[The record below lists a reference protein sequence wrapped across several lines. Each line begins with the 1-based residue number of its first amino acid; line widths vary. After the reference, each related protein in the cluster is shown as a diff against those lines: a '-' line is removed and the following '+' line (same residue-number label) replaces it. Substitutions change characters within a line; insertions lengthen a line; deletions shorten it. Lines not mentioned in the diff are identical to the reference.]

1 MIITRSVVS
10 KMHEKCIKTPKIK
23 CLQLVETL
31 NCTFK
36 SFPIYFRVQTWALIV
51 FLRIFFTEIEQTDAR
66 VTFGNDDKE
75 VLVFYFMRNRLISEA
90 TLEVTSSSKSV
101 RARTNHPGNSKLLT
115 G

>member
-1 MIITRSVVS
+1 MGF
-10 KMHEKCIKTPKIK
+10 
-23 CLQLVETL
+23 
-31 NCTFK
+31 NCVLEDF
-36 SFPIYFRVQTWALIV
+36 
-51 FLRIFFTEIEQTDAR
+51 FFTEIEQTDAR
-66 VTFGNDDKE
+66 MTFGNDDKE

>member
-1 MIITRSVVS
+1 MITTRSVVS

-23 CLQLVETL
+23 CLHLVEM
-31 NCTFK
+31 
-36 SFPIYFRVQTWALIV
+36 FPIYFRVQTWALIV
-51 FLRIFFTEIEQTDAR
+51 LLRIFFTEIEQTDAR
-66 VTFGNDDKE
+66 MTFGNDDKE
-75 VLVFYFMRNRLISEA
+75 VLVLCFMRNRLISEA